1 MTKTVTCYQEYSTDL
16 TFESQKINPHIKKK
30 MKLKLSSHY
39 THPHTHTHV
48 HTHKHLKK
56 KSQIIKLLSKLQIG
70 KTNKKPKISSFQANK
85 GHLQN
90 TTKHT
95 YNCLAEND

>member
-1 MTKTVTCYQEYSTDL
+1 MTKTVTCYLEYSTDL

-30 MKLKLSSHY
+30 MKLKLSSH
-39 THPHTHTHV
+39 THTHT

-90 TTKHT
+90 TTKQNT
-95 YNCLAEND
+95 PTIV